1 MIRVLLADDEPLIRV
16 GIRTILSSDPE
27 ITVVAEAGDG
37 HEAADLAA
45 RQRPDVALLDIQM
58 PGADGLTAIDLVR
71 RASPATAVA
80 MLTTFGTDEYVTR
93 ALDGGASGFL
103 LKAATPRELLTGVRA
118 VAEGG
123 AYLSPKVTRRVI
135 TGFRARREARAHPDH
150 ERVAALTPRERQV
163 LALLGSGLSNA
174 AIARELHLAEDTVK
188 THVSAVYARLGV
200 SNRVQA
206 AILAHDSGLTSG
218 R

>member
-37 HEAADLAA
+37 HEAAELAA
-45 RQRPDVALLDIQM
+45 GRRPDVALLDIQM
-58 PGADGLTAIDLVR
+58 PGADGLAAIDLLR

-80 MLTTFGTDEYVTR
+80 MLTTFGTDEYVAR

-150 ERVAALTPRERQV
+150 ERVAALSPRERQV
-163 LALLGSGLSNA
+163 LALLGSGASNA
-174 AIARELHLAEDTVK
+174 EIARELHLAEDTVK
-188 THVSAVYARLGV
+188 THVSAVYVRLGV
-200 SNRVQA
+200 RNRVQA
-206 AILAHDSGLTSG
+206 AIIAHDSGLTSE

>member
-80 MLTTFGTDEYVTR
+80 MLTTFGTDEYVAR

-135 TGFRARREARAHPDH
+135 TGFRARREARTHPDH
-150 ERVAALTPRERQV
+150 ERVAALSPRERQV

-174 AIARELHLAEDTVK
+174 EIARELHLAEDTVK

-206 AILAHDSGLTSG
+206 AILAHDSGLTFE